1 MPSETPKSK
10 KEKKSFWEILFLP
23 NEKKLKHT
31 NRYMFLVCLFMVL
44 LFFSMIG
51 YMIRFQLVDSQ
62 AIITNPYNQRTE
74 NLKKQ
79 IIRGDILSADGDVLA
94 KTEIDEEGNETRVYP
109 YDEIFAH
116 VVGFST
122 HGKGGLE
129 SAYNYE
135 LLTSHTDIMTQL
147 GNGISSKKNPG
158 DDLVTTLD
166 PTLQERAYEALDD
179 YQGAIVAIE
188 PSTGKIRAMVSKPVF
203 NPNDLEEIWADIVN
217 DDSSSVLLNR
227 CTQGLYPPG
236 STYKVITALE
246 YILEHAQ
253 SYEDFRYTCE
263 GKTVVD
269 SVKIKCYEDTEH
281 GKENLTEAF
290 ENSCNTAFV
299 TIGSALDRKKYISLN
314 DAFLFNQKIPGD
326 LSVAKSRF
334 DITMKSDKSSLPQT
348 VIGQGNTLM
357 SPLHNALVMCMIA
370 NDGVMMKPMLVDK
383 IQSKDGVTVKRFDP
397 KSIARLEEEDIDS
410 VKAVQQMLRKVVTD
424 GTGHALQDDDYTV
437 AGKTGSAEN
446 EKEGA
451 HSWFAGYS
459 NVEDPDLVVCVI
471 AENAGAGSK
480 VAAPIAKEIF
490 DAYYE
495 EGLDKKY

>member
-1 MPSETPKSK
+1 
-10 KEKKSFWEILFLP
+10 
-23 NEKKLKHT
+23 
-31 NRYMFLVCLFMVL
+31 
-44 LFFSMIG
+44 MIG
-51 YMIRFQLVDSQ
+51 YMIHFQLVDSQ

-94 KTEIDEEGNETRVYP
+94 KTEIDDEGNETRVYP
-109 YDEIFAH
+109 YDDIFAH
-116 VVGFST
+116 VVGYAT

-129 SAYNYE
+129 SAFNYE
-135 LLTSHTDIMTQL
+135 LLTSHTDIMTQI

-158 DDLVTTLD
+158 DTLITTLD

-227 CTQGLYPPG
+227 ATLGMYPPG

-253 SYEDFRYTCE
+253 SYGDFSYTCK

-269 SVKIKCYEDTEH
+269 SVKIKCYENTEH
-281 GKENLTEAF
+281 GKENLSQAF

-299 TIGSALDRKKYISLN
+299 TIGSSLDRKKYISLN
-314 DAFLFNQKIPGD
+314 ESFLFNQKIPGD
-326 LSVAKSRF
+326 LSMAKSRF
-334 DITMKSDKSSLPQT
+334 EITTKSEKSELPQT

-357 SPLHNALVMCMIA
+357 SPLHNALVMCMVA
-370 NDGVMMKPMLVDK
+370 NDGVMMKPYLVEE
-383 IQSKDGVTVKRFDP
+383 IRSKDDVRIKHYDP
-397 KSIARLEEEDIDS
+397 KVIASLEEEEKDS
-410 VKAVQQMLRKVVTD
+410 VKVLQDMLRGVVTN
-424 GTGHALQDDDYTV
+424 GTGHALQEEDYTV

-451 HSWFAGYS
+451 HSWFVGYS
-459 NVEDPDLVVCVI
+459 NIEDPDLVVCVI

-480 VAAPIAKEIF
+480 VAAPIAKKVF
-490 DAYYE
+490 DAYYYNE
-495 EGLDKKY
+495 LNQKYRK